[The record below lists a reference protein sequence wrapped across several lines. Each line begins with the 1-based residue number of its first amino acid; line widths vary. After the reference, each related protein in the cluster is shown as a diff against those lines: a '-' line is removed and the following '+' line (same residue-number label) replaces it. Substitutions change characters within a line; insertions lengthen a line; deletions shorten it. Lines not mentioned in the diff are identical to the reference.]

1 MCSGTAPVNAEAKGA
16 AGVTQEVT
24 ACAGLLTES
33 TVVVMEGHSQD
44 RKSEVL
50 GHGTGRVGM
59 GMTVVRSH
67 GKLELLT
74 VTAGMWGTMN
84 EF

>member
-1 MCSGTAPVNAEAKGA
+1 MCSGDGPSESTEAKGA

-24 ACAGLLTES
+24 TCAGFLTES
-33 TVVVMEGHSQD
+33 TVVVMEGHSKG
-44 RKSEVL
+44 RKSEVP

-67 GKLELLT
+67 RKLEL
-74 VTAGMWGTMN
+74 
-84 EF
+84 